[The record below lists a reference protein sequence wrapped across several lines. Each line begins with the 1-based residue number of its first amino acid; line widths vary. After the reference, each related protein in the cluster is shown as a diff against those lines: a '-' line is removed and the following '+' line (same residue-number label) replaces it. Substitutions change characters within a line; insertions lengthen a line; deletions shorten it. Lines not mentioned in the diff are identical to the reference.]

1 MNEGEENIIEGN
13 KVLVVNLREEKK
25 DLGEERSWEIVEKGN
40 NILIEDINK
49 EKEREENIKIIEDLI
64 KDIVKIIGKLIE
76 EERGEEMKKKI
87 ENGERMLLGEV
98 IGIVLVKSMERIVD
112 KKDKRRKIEGGK
124 EEINKMI
131 KGSRRVGR
139 KENEG
144 DKIVNIGKG
153 NRKKEKK
160 MREIKRI
167 VEKEIGKES
176 KKLIEEGEEGE
187 KNVEKSEM
195 LRIEEIKRK
204 NVEEKRGMKRSIE
217 IKMVKKEIGKGIE
230 IKIKKE
236 EIELKVRLIEK
247 IGNEINEIV
256 EKKLG
261 NIIDNRGIVKMI
273 GNIGDDNG
281 IKVEK
286 NRIDCGE
293 KENDEREEKGSIG
306 GIDEVEEKNDKE
318 SREIGK
324 GNKLNKLR
332 KLDGRIVDKRK
343 EKINELEKIV
353 RRNIG
358 GNEERNKE
366 WKIEEKVREE
376 WRKKKRIMLEEVIIV
391 MKIEGVIVDIRK
403 EGLSEI
409 LKKELSV

>member
-1 MNEGEENIIEGN
+1 
-13 KVLVVNLREEKK
+13 
-25 DLGEERSWEIVEKGN
+25 
-40 NILIEDINK
+40 
-49 EKEREENIKIIEDLI
+49 
-64 KDIVKIIGKLIE
+64 
-76 EERGEEMKKKI
+76 MKKKI

-306 GIDEVEEKNDKE
+306 GIDKVEEKNDKE

-366 WKIEEKVREE
+366 
-376 WRKKKRIMLEEVIIV
+376 
-391 MKIEGVIVDIRK
+391 
-403 EGLSEI
+403 
-409 LKKELSV
+409 

>member
-306 GIDEVEEKNDKE
+306 GIDKVEEKNDKE